1 MRSSIQWKTAALYIV
16 IIVAVLAVLNTYPI
30 LVTEN
35 LVFRSKQT
43 SLGQQAAVMAAS
55 LSGAESLTPA
65 GVGRVM
71 DLLDDGSLDRV
82 LVTDETG
89 KILHDTTE
97 SGDTTG
103 KYALFGEIASALSG
117 NDYFFSEFRD
127 GAFRSRAACPIVFR
141 GVSRGAVYVYEYDT
155 AQAALLK
162 GIQSNLRNIS
172 IVVSLLVV
180 LISLLFSRSLARR
193 IGALLH
199 AIRDVREGDYDRRAE
214 IRGRDEIAQL
224 ADEFNDLT
232 KRLRDTEEVRR
243 RFVADASHELKTP
256 LASIRLLT
264 DSILQNENMDA
275 KTARDFVADIGA
287 EADRLTRISQELLQL
302 ARLDGSADAAAPAAP
317 VAAAQA
323 AARAVH
329 MLRPLAAE
337 SGVTLLCDFEEGCT
351 VLAREDEVYQ
361 IVFNLAE
368 NAVKYNLPGGRV
380 HIGLRRGDDAVRI
393 TVENTGV
400 GIPEED
406 MPRIFER
413 FYRVDKARSREAGG
427 TGLGLS
433 IVQEAVRRR
442 GGDVGVSPREGGG
455 ARFVV
460 TLPLWREGA
469 P

>member
-1 MRSSIQWKTAALYIV
+1 
-16 IIVAVLAVLNTYPI
+16 
-30 LVTEN
+30 
-35 LVFRSKQT
+35 
-43 SLGQQAAVMAAS
+43 MA
-55 LSGAESLTPA
+55 
-65 GVGRVM
+65 
-71 DLLDDGSLDRV
+71 LLDDGSLDRG

-317 VAAAQA
+317 VDAAQA

-329 MLRPLAAE
+329 MLSPRAAE

-351 VLAREDEVYQ
+351 VLAREDEVSMYS
-361 IVFNLAE
+361 IWGK
-368 NAVKYNLPGGRV
+368 AVKYNLRRQV
-380 HIGLRRGDDAVRI
+380 HIGCARGRRGRI
-393 TVENTGV
+393 TVEDTGV
-400 GIPEED
+400 GI
-406 MPRIFER
+406 RRGHAAIFEASTVWTR
-413 FYRVDKARSREAGG
+413 PDRAKRA
-427 TGLGLS
+427 TGSGLS
-433 IVQEAVRRR
+433 ISMTCAAAA
-442 GGDVGVSPREGGG
+442 DVGVSPRREA
-455 ARFVV
+455 ARLCV
-460 TLPLWREGA
+460 TLRSGERE

>member
-1 MRSSIQWKTAALYIV
+1 MRSSIQWKTAAMYIV
-16 IIVAVLAVLNTYPI
+16 IIAAVLTVLNTYPI

-43 SLGQQAAVMAAS
+43 SLGQQAAVMASS
-55 LSGAESLTPA
+55 LSGAESLTPE

-117 NDYFFSEFRD
+117 NDYFSSEFRD

-141 GVSRGAVYVYEYDT
+141 GVYRGAVYVYEYDT

-172 IVVSLLVV
+172 IVVSVLVV
-180 LISLLFSRSLARR
+180 LISFLFSRLLARR
-193 IGALLH
+193 IGALLR
-199 AIRDVREGDYDRRAE
+199 AIRDVREGDYGRRAE

-232 KRLRDTEEVRR
+232 ERLRGTEEVRR

-264 DSILQNENMDA
+264 DSILQNEDMDP

-287 EADRLTRISQELLQL
+287 EFGPRL
-302 ARLDGSADAAAPAAP
+302 
-317 VAAAQA
+317 
-323 AARAVH
+323 
-329 MLRPLAAE
+329 
-337 SGVTLLCDFEEGCT
+337 
-351 VLAREDEVYQ
+351 
-361 IVFNLAE
+361 
-368 NAVKYNLPGGRV
+368 
-380 HIGLRRGDDAVRI
+380 
-393 TVENTGV
+393 V
-400 GIPEED
+400 G
-406 MPRIFER
+406 
-413 FYRVDKARSREAGG
+413 
-427 TGLGLS
+427 
-433 IVQEAVRRR
+433 
-442 GGDVGVSPREGGG
+442 
-455 ARFVV
+455 
-460 TLPLWREGA
+460 
-469 P
+469 